1 LTLAEFKKLL
11 LFARKNK
18 LVKIKCGEFEAELS
32 PQSWLNRKEQ
42 KAFEN
47 LLSPALD
54 LKQNVSDDDLF
65 WSSK

>member
-1 LTLAEFKKLL
+1 MTLAEFKKLL
-11 LFARKNK
+11 MFARKNK
-18 LVKIKCGEFEAELS
+18 LVKIKVGEFEAELS

-54 LKQNVSDDDLF
+54 LKQNVDEDDLY
-65 WSSK
+65 WSAK

>member
-1 LTLAEFKKLL
+1 MTLAEFKKLL

-18 LVKIKCGEFEAELS
+18 LVKIKCGDFEAELS

-47 LLSPALD
+47 LLSPD
-54 LKQNVSDDDLF
+54 FKQPVNDEDLF
-65 WSSK
+65 WSAK